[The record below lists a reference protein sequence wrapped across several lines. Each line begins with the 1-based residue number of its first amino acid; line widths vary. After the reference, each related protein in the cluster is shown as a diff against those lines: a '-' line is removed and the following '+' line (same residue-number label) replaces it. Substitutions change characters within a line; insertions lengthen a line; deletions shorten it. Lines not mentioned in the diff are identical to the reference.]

1 MEKLSTIDVAQDIG
15 VAFYLFG
22 KERWKKRFKNSRIT
36 ARMRQNKKTR
46 DEW

>member
-15 VAFYLFG
+15 VAFYQFG
-22 KERWKKRFKNSRIT
+22 NGEMKKRFKNSRIT

>member
-22 KERWKKRFKNSRIT
+22 DGEMKKKV
-36 ARMRQNKKTR
+36 
-46 DEW
+46 

>member
-22 KERWKKRFKNSRIT
+22 NGEVKKKV
-36 ARMRQNKKTR
+36 
-46 DEW
+46 